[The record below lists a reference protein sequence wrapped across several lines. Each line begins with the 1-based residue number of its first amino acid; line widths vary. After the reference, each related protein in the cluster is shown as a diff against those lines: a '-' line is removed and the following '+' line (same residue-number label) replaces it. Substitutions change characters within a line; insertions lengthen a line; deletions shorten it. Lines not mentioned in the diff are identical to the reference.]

1 MRQPCQPESSLAADE
16 LASRLDQAE
25 ALHNEAEDDR
35 LLAAQERDRLAVLAV
50 AQEKEAAARRAAAE
64 EEARRVQDRAKRD
77 AADVVANAERAA
89 LKIRQDI
96 EAGANVL
103 REARIVFDLQK
114 IAITEHAAKE
124 AAIVALKVIAGV
136 LSGDVGLKPDGPGWF
151 IRDESLRQ
159 RVQALHL
166 GDALREIVTTVSKLW
181 EQLKRHLSP
190 ADLSQEQQ
198 RSAEAVRKVNVPPS
212 RPDGGYRP

>member
-1 MRQPCQPESSLAADE
+1 MR
-16 LASRLDQAE
+16 
-25 ALHNEAEDDR
+25 
-35 LLAAQERDRLAVLAV
+35 
-50 AQEKEAAARRAAAE
+50 
-64 EEARRVQDRAKRD
+64 DRAKKD

-89 LKIRQDI
+89 LKIRQDV
-96 EAGANVL
+96 EAGANAL
-103 REARIVFDLQK
+103 HEARMAFDLQK

-124 AAIVALKVIAGV
+124 AAIVALKMITGV

-151 IRDESLRQ
+151 IRDETVRQ

-181 EQLKRHLSP
+181 DQLKRHLSP

-198 RSAEAVRKVNVPPS
+198 RSSEAVRKIDVPPS
-212 RPDGGYRP
+212 WPDGGYRP